1 MRKDK
6 EMSETKF
13 YREDHVKEKINEA
26 EKELGDKWGNLWDG
40 LAESCKDTLSE
51 LRLMLVYLFKDLG
64 DKPEEIEEKYIK
76 NLKDETAVETAR
88 LALKISQ
95 GEI

>member
-1 MRKDK
+1 MA
-6 EMSETKF
+6 ETKF
-13 YREDHVKEKINEA
+13 YKEDDVKEKIKGA

-40 LAESCKDTLSE
+40 LAEDCKETLSE

-64 DKPEEIEEKYIK
+64 VNPDEIEGKYIK
-76 NLKDETAVETAR
+76 NLRDETAVETAR

>member
-13 YREDHVKEKINEA
+13 FKEDDVKEKINDA
-26 EKELGDKWGNLWDG
+26 EKELGDKWGKLWDG
-40 LAESCKDTLSE
+40 LAEDCKETVGE

-64 DKPEEIEEKYIK
+64 VKPEDIEEKYIR
-76 NLKDETAVETAR
+76 NLKDETAIETAR